1 MNIHTIILAAGEG
14 TRMNSNRAKSLQ
26 TVGGTSM
33 LEKICRTA
41 GKISKDITL
50 IVGFDKESII
60 NEANTFTDLNITTSL
75 QPKPIG
81 TGDAV
86 KCGLDKVSSGSKVLV
101 LYGDVPLI
109 KKATL
114 DNLIAES
121 SEGASILTTTLEN
134 PFGYGR
140 VKKTE
145 RGFATAIIEEKDADS
160 DEKNIKEV
168 FTGILCVEKE
178 LLETSLQ
185 EVTNNNAANEFY
197 LTDIVSIMSSKG
209 VNISTCVSSNEEVQ
223 GANNK
228 KELEKL
234 ESIYRSMKT
243 EDLFN
248 QGITI
253 VDAKRLDIRGEVKAG
268 KDCLIDVNVILEGDI
283 KLGNNVSIG
292 PNTIL
297 KDVEIGDNTK
307 IEAFSH
313 VVSAR
318 IGNNC
323 SIGPYARLREG
334 SKIEDSGKVG
344 NFVETKNSTLGSGS
358 KANHFTYLG
367 DTTVGAKTN
376 IGAGTITCNYDGKD
390 KHKTVVGDNSFIGS
404 NSSLVAPVKIGNNTT
419 IAAGSTITKDVPSDA
434 LGVGRAKQS
443 NKDNWS
449 KKKG

>member
-1 MNIHTIILAAGEG
+1 
-14 TRMNSNRAKSLQ
+14 
-26 TVGGTSM
+26 M

-50 IVGFDKESII
+50 VAGFDKESII
-60 NEANTFTDLNITTSL
+60 NEANTFADLNITTSL
-75 QPKPIG
+75 QPKPVG

-114 DNLIAES
+114 ENLIAES
-121 SEGASILTTTLEN
+121 SDGASILTTTLED

-209 VNISTCVSSNEEVQ
+209 ININTCISSNEEVQ

-297 KDVEIGDNTK
+297 KDVEIGDGTK

-313 VVSAR
+313 IVNAK
-318 IGNNC
+318 IGDNC

-334 SKIEDSGKVG
+334 SEIEDCGKVG
-344 NFVETKNSTLGSGS
+344 NFVETKNTTLGSGS

-367 DTTVGAKTN
+367 DTTVGTKTN

-419 IAAGSTITKDVPSDA
+419 IAAGSTITKDVPSNA
-434 LGVGRAKQS
+434 LGVGRAKQL